1 MGRLNLRN
9 SRLFLRVL
17 PVLVWSGA
25 VLCVVVLF
33 HRRTARFEIV
43 GLAQPEVRQ
52 VAATCGAR
60 LISVE
65 FQLFD
70 KVKEGDTVAVLSTE
84 LDDEVIDEDLA
95 SIAAEMNHMVAQAKG
110 LHENYKAEIINRESE
125 WFAELRAFE
134 ADIVATN
141 RSIRDANE
149 VLKKTLAILYK
160 MDKDIETFEMENGA
174 NFGTD
179 ISLYNQWQTMKTNR
193 QKLSEEIE
201 RDKGKLAK
209 YKEELDAQVKKRD
222 KFLND
227 YKPIAGTN
235 DVEAEEIV
243 DLFKEFSEKRIDAM
257 KARQDKL
264 VLTAPCD
271 GYVSQIQCEVGEAV
285 MQGVEILRIAKEKP
299 RAIIAYANEGI
310 VGQLSRGKRV
320 KVVKGSMPPQKGW
333 STVTYIG
340 PAVEQMPQRLWRNP
354 NFPQWGRPL
363 LIEIPVDMTL
373 IPGEMVGVKGL
384 W

>member
-25 VLCVVVLF
+25 VLCVFGLY
-33 HRRTARFEIV
+33 HRRTARFEVV

-52 VAATCGAR
+52 IAATCGAR
-60 LISVE
+60 LVSVP

-70 KVKEGDTVAVLSTE
+70 KVKEGDTVAVLSIE
-84 LDDEVIDEDLA
+84 LDDEVIDAELA
-95 SIAAEMNHMVAQAKG
+95 TLAADMNQIEATLIETRK
-110 LHENYKAEIINRESE
+110 NYESAIFTQESE
-125 WFAELRAFE
+125 WWAELRAFTG
-134 ADIVATN
+134 DIVTTQ

-149 VLKKTLAILYK
+149 VLENDLAILYK
-160 MDKDIETFEMENGA
+160 ANKEIESFEIEHGA
-174 NFGTD
+174 DLGTD
-179 ISLYNQWQTMKTNR
+179 FALYNKLETMETNR
-193 QKLSEEIE
+193 DKLLEQIE
-201 RDKGKLAK
+201 RKKEKLVKYQEELKAQKAGKERYIKYRPQPGTDPNEVQRIIELWKKAFEKKKNVFLAK
-209 YKEELDAQVKKRD
+209 RE
-222 KFLND
+222 
-227 YKPIAGTN
+227 
-235 DVEAEEIV
+235 
-243 DLFKEFSEKRIDAM
+243 
-257 KARQDKL
+257 KL

-271 GYVSQIQCEVGEAV
+271 GYISQIQSEVGEAV

-310 VGQLSRGKRV
+310 VGQLSIGKRV
-320 KVVKGSMPPQKGW
+320 EVVKGSMPPQKGP

-340 PAVEQMPQRLWRNP
+340 PAVEQMPQRLWQNP

-373 IPGEMVGVKGL
+373 IPGEMVGIKGL